1 MFTMWSPPDFEKG
14 SPYLACNGLDD
25 EDYDLRYARW
35 TFMNVRVWFA
45 LVLYNTV
52 LIDRAFVLFYCTSS
66 AIQ

>member
-1 MFTMWSPPDFEKG
+1 
-14 SPYLACNGLDD
+14 LACNGLDD